1 MFHVWQSTQD
11 TQGQIDTARET
22 PVPRLGTTKR
32 QTLKRIINQG
42 RTMKHATDRTA
53 GLNSELAVEMIGNR
67 YNLILA
73 GARRMRELSRGDMPK
88 ITLKFPHS
96 AGVTAL
102 LEIEAGK
109 IGKDYIYRETEV
121 QPRRRN
127 KQQPL

>member
-1 MFHVWQSTQD
+1 MWQSTQD
-11 TQGQIDTARET
+11 PQRQVDATGKTI
-22 PVPRLGTTKR
+22 VPRFRSNNR
-32 QTLKRIINQG
+32 QAFKRINNQG
-42 RTMKHATDRTA
+42 VIMKHPADRTA

-109 IGKDYIYRETEV
+109 IGQDYIYRETEV

>member
-1 MFHVWQSTQD
+1 VWQPTQD
-11 TQGQIDTARET
+11 TQGQIDTARKT
-22 PVPRLGTTKR
+22 IVPRFRSNNR
-32 QTLKRIINQG
+32 QAFKRIINQG

-109 IGKDYIYRETEV
+109 IGQDYIYRETEV

>member
-1 MFHVWQSTQD
+1 
-11 TQGQIDTARET
+11 
-22 PVPRLGTTKR
+22 
-32 QTLKRIINQG
+32 
-42 RTMKHATDRTA
+42 MKHATDRTA

-73 GARRMRELSRGDMPK
+73 GARRMRELGRGDLPK
-88 ITLKFPHS
+88 IDLKFPHS
-96 AGVTAL
+96 HGVTAM

-109 IGKDYIYRETEV
+109 IGVDYIYRETEV

>member
-1 MFHVWQSTQD
+1 
-11 TQGQIDTARET
+11 
-22 PVPRLGTTKR
+22 
-32 QTLKRIINQG
+32 
-42 RTMKHATDRTA
+42 MKHPADRTA
-53 GLNSELAVEMIGNR
+53 GLNSQAAVEMIGNR

-96 AGVTAL
+96 ASVTAL